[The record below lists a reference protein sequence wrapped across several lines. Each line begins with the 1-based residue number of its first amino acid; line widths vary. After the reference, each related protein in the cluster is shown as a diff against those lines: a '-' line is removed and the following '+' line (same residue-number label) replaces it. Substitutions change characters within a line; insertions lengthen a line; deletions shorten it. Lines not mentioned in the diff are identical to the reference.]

1 MEIPMTIITY
11 VDAHKELKENINKSS
26 LKTDKITFAG
36 VGKRDVYNIT
46 APFLSAGKTV
56 IAGRV
61 ENRDDEHSEL
71 VFFEEIGNQWLPIE
85 NAQTLQLQ
93 DPFFTKINNELIL
106 GGVEIATAPNEPEG
120 TLTWRTIFYKEK
132 DIYRLEKFFQG
143 PEHMKDIRLVELNN
157 KRIGIFTRPQG
168 EKGGRGKIG
177 YNEVD
182 CLEDLSETVIDEA
195 KLFNQFLPDE
205 WGGANEVHLLKNGK
219 LGVLAH
225 IARFSQQETY
235 RHYAS
240 SAFVYDPATSEY
252 SQMKMIACR
261 DLFGKGAAKRP
272 DLEDVVFSGGLKR
285 DGNGKAV
292 LYAGIGDAEAHW
304 LEIDDPFAEWEAS

>member
-1 MEIPMTIITY
+1 MTIITY
-11 VDAHKELKENINKSS
+11 TDAHKELKENTIKSR
-26 LKTDKITFAG
+26 LKTDKIKFAG
-36 VGKRDVYNIT
+36 VGQRDVYNIT
-46 APFLSAGKTV
+46 APFSSAGKTI

-71 VFFEEIGNQWLPIE
+71 VFFEEDNSCWYPIE
-85 NAQTLQLQ
+85 GAQTIQLQ
-93 DPFFTKINNELIL
+93 DPFFTKINNELII
-106 GGVEIATAPNEPEG
+106 GGVEIAPDPKGPEG
-120 TLTWRTIFYKEK
+120 TLTWRTIFYKGK
-132 DIYRLEKFFQG
+132 DIYSLEKFFQG

-177 YNEVD
+177 YIEVD
-182 CLEDLSETVIDEA
+182 CLDNLSEQVINEA
-195 KLFNQFLPDE
+195 KLFNQFLPEE
-205 WGGANEVHLLKNGK
+205 WGGANEIHLLKNGK

-240 SAFVYDPATSEY
+240 SVFVYDPVTSEY
-252 SQMKMIACR
+252 SQMKMIASR
-261 DLFGKGAAKRP
+261 DLFGEGAAKRP

-285 DGNGKAV
+285 NENGKAV